1 MDTFAARTDVEIT
14 NLSLNGSC
22 VFPLPLG
29 KTFFEQQDFEQQRIS
44 IQLLYREKLYT
55 ALSIFDIYIFCIGEN
70 YCITDIY
77 GEGLMIGF

>member
-29 KTFFEQQDFEQQRIS
+29 KRSLNSKILNS
-44 IQLLYREKLYT
+44 NGSLSNYYREKLYT
-55 ALSIFDIYIFCIGEN
+55 TLGIFDIYIFCIGEN

-77 GEGLMIGF
+77 DEGLMIGF